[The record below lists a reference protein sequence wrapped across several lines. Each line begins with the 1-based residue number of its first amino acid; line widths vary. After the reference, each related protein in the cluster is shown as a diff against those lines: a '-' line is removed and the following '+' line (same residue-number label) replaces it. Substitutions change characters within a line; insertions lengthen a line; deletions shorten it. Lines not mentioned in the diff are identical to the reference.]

1 MLIWKEK
8 IIRRIIQKEND
19 IMKKSILF
27 KRTRKSVIRKLSNPY
42 IRENLEYFGY
52 MFSIL
57 EICYMLFHLKEI
69 NNMFQH
75 QK

>member
-1 MLIWKEK
+1 
-8 IIRRIIQKEND
+8 
-19 IMKKSILF
+19 MKKPILF
-27 KRTRKSVIRKLSNPY
+27 KKTRESVIRKLLNPY

-52 MFSIL
+52 MFSTL

-69 NNMFQH
+69 NNIFQD

>member
-1 MLIWKEK
+1 
-8 IIRRIIQKEND
+8 
-19 IMKKSILF
+19 MKKLILF
-27 KRTRKSVIRKLSNPY
+27 KRTRESVIRKLSNPY
-42 IRENLEYFGY
+42 TRENLKCFGY

-69 NNMFQH
+69 NNMFQS

>member
-1 MLIWKEK
+1 
-8 IIRRIIQKEND
+8 
-19 IMKKSILF
+19 MKKSILF
-27 KRTRKSVIRKLSNPY
+27 KRTRESVIRKLSNPL
-42 IRENLEYFGY
+42 IRENLEYFGH

-69 NNMFQH
+69 NNMFRD

>member
-1 MLIWKEK
+1 
-8 IIRRIIQKEND
+8 
-19 IMKKSILF
+19 MKKSILF
-27 KRTRKSVIRKLSNPY
+27 KRTRESVIRKLSIPY
-42 IRENLEYFGY
+42 IRKNLEYFGH

-57 EICYMLFHLKEI
+57 EICYILFHLKEI

>member
-1 MLIWKEK
+1 MLIWKE
-8 IIRRIIQKEND
+8 RIIQKEND

-27 KRTRKSVIRKLSNPY
+27 KRTRESVIRKLSIPY
-42 IRENLEYFGY
+42 IRENLEYFEY

>member
-1 MLIWKEK
+1 
-8 IIRRIIQKEND
+8 
-19 IMKKSILF
+19 MKKPILF
-27 KRTRKSVIRKLSNPY
+27 KRTRESVIRKLSNPL
-42 IRENLEYFGY
+42 IRENLEYFGH

-69 NNMFQH
+69 NNMFRD

>member
-1 MLIWKEK
+1 
-8 IIRRIIQKEND
+8 
-19 IMKKSILF
+19 MKKPILF
-27 KRTRKSVIRKLSNPY
+27 KRTRESVIRKLSNPL
-42 IRENLEYFGY
+42 IRENLEYFGH

-69 NNMFQH
+69 NNMFRY

>member
-1 MLIWKEK
+1 
-8 IIRRIIQKEND
+8 
-19 IMKKSILF
+19 MKKPILF
-27 KRTRKSVIRKLSNPY
+27 KRTRESVIRKLSNPL
-42 IRENLEYFGY
+42 IRKNLEYFEH

-69 NNMFQH
+69 INMFRD

>member
-1 MLIWKEK
+1 
-8 IIRRIIQKEND
+8 
-19 IMKKSILF
+19 MKKSILF

-75 QK
+75 QE

>member
-1 MLIWKEK
+1 
-8 IIRRIIQKEND
+8 
-19 IMKKSILF
+19 MKKSILF
-27 KRTRKSVIRKLSNPY
+27 KRTRESVIRKLSIPY

-75 QK
+75 QKQYRYIIYVPK

>member
-1 MLIWKEK
+1 
-8 IIRRIIQKEND
+8 
-19 IMKKSILF
+19 MKKPILF
-27 KRTRKSVIRKLSNPY
+27 KKTRESVIRKLSNSY
-42 IRENLEYFGY
+42 IRENLKYLGH

-69 NNMFQH
+69 NSIFRD